1 MMDVG
6 WKGFEAFDI
15 KNLDYL
21 EEIVDKNMDIK
32 GNFGVGSERG
42 E

>member
-1 MMDVG
+1 MDVG
-6 WKGFEAFDI
+6 WKGFEAFDS